1 MSRLAALVS
10 RRPWRVIGLALAFF
24 AIAVALG
31 GPLTGN
37 LTSTGFEDPDAEF
50 VAARERLQD
59 ATGVNPNPGII
70 ALVDAGSD
78 VRSGEG
84 RAAVEG
90 AAATIAADGDVAQV
104 VTAFSGGGDALI
116 STDGTASYI
125 AVFLRPISD
134 DAAEDAA
141 VRIREALAG
150 RPEVSLG
157 GAVVVGEEVG
167 TIIGEDLAMA
177 EAIAFP
183 LIFLLSLWVFRGV
196 VAALLPS
203 LMGALVIFGSFL
215 AIGLVNELT
224 TLSVYALN
232 LAIGLSLGL
241 AIDYSLLIISRHRE
255 EMAASGPGREAMAR
269 TMRTAGK
276 SVLFS
281 AITVAAA
288 LAGLMIFPQR
298 FLFSMGVA
306 GILVALLAAVAAL
319 VVLPAVLMLLG
330 TRLNSLAPAAWRR
343 RSDEADALVT
353 SGFWYRLSRAV
364 MRRPAPVAAVTAVL
378 LVVLALPALGINFT
392 AVDANVLP
400 TSAESRQVSDRLAS
414 DFPEDRSQPNFL
426 AIAAPGT
433 PEAERAL
440 AAYADELRALPGAE
454 VVTPPALVGDRT
466 WRIDVLAAQGGLS
479 EAGQELV
486 ADIRRTP
493 APFPTEVGGLSASF
507 VDQRASIAAH
517 LPWAIMLIAATTII
531 ALFVMTGS
539 VVLPVKA
546 VLMNLLTLGAVLGI
560 LVWIFQDGRLERL
573 LSYDSAGALDL
584 TQPILLGALAFGLS
598 TDYAVFL
605 LSRIKEAHD
614 AGADTKDAVAVGLQ
628 RTGRIVTAAALLFAI
643 AIGAFATSQIT
654 LIKELGVG
662 TALAVLID
670 ATIIRA
676 LLVPSLMALFGRWNW
691 WAPAPLRRLHQ
702 RIGVGESAGDAGPS
716 PVDRRISLRPAG
728 AAAGRAPAPAPPPP
742 RAWRPRACGR
752 RRGSAS

>member
-10 RRPWRVIGLALAFF
+10 ARPWRIIGLAIAFF
-24 AIAVALG
+24 AISVMIG

-37 LTSTGFEDPDAEF
+37 LTSAGFEDPDAEF
-50 VAARERLQD
+50 VAARDRLQ
-59 ATGVNPNPGII
+59 AASGVNPNPGII

-78 VRSGEG
+78 VRSAEG
-84 RAAVEG
+84 RATVER
-90 AAATIAADGDVAQV
+90 AAATIAADEDVAGV
-104 VTAFSGGGDALI
+104 VTAFSGGGDSLI
-116 STDGTASYI
+116 SDDGTTSYI

-141 VRIREALAG
+141 ARIREAVAG
-150 RPEVSLG
+150 QPGVSLG

-167 TIIGEDLAMA
+167 AIIGEDLAKA

-203 LMGALVIFGSFL
+203 LMGAVVIFGSFL
-215 AIGLVNELT
+215 AIGLFNELM

-241 AIDYSLLIISRHRE
+241 AIDYSLLIISRYRE
-255 EMAASGPGREAMAR
+255 EMALRGPGREAMSR
-269 TMRTAGK
+269 TLRTAGR

-281 AITVAAA
+281 AVTVAAA

-306 GILVALLAAVAAL
+306 GIMVATLAAVLAL
-319 VVLPAVLMLLG
+319 VVLPAVLMVLG
-330 TRLNSLAPAAWRR
+330 TRLNALAPKAWRR
-343 RSDEADALVT
+343 RSEEAHELVT

-364 MRRPAPVAAVTAVL
+364 MRRPGPVAAVTAMVL
-378 LVVLALPALGINFT
+378 VFFALPAFGINFT
-392 AVDANVLP
+392 SVDANVLP
-400 TSAESRQVSDRLAS
+400 TSASARQVSDALAA

-426 AIAAPGT
+426 AIAAPDT
-433 PEAERAL
+433 PDAQAAL
-440 AAYADELRALPGAE
+440 AGYADELRALPGAAI
-454 VVTPPALVGDRT
+454 VTEPAVVGDGT
-466 WRIDVLAAQGGLS
+466 WRIDVYATDGGLS
-479 EAGQELV
+479 DPAQALV
-486 ADIRRTP
+486 GDIRATP
-493 APFPTEVGGLSASF
+493 APFPTEVGGLAAGF
-507 VDQRASIAAH
+507 VDQKDSLGAH
-517 LPWAIMLIAATTII
+517 LPWAILLIAATTII

-546 VLMNLLTLGAVLGI
+546 VVMNLLTLGATLGI
-560 LVWIFQDGRLERL
+560 LVWTFQDGRFEGL
-573 LSYDSAGALDL
+573 LGYDSAGALDL

-614 AGADTKDAVAVGLQ
+614 EGADTRDAVALGLQ

-676 LLVPSLMALFGRWNW
+676 LLVPSLMAMFGKWNW
-691 WAPAPLRRLHQ
+691 WAPAPLRRLHG
-702 RIGVGESAGDAGPS
+702 RIGFSESAGD
-716 PVDRRISLRPAG
+716 DM
-728 AAAGRAPAPAPPPP
+728 PPPEP
-742 RAWRPRACGR
+742 SRA
-752 RRGSAS
+752 